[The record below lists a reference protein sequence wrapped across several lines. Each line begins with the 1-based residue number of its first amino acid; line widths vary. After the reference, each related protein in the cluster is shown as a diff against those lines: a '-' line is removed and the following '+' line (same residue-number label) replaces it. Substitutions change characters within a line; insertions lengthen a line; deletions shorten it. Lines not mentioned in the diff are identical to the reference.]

1 MRTVVHMMESVALPG
16 GGGVRAA
23 IKGYRVAIKT
33 GTAKKVGPDGKYIN
47 AYISY
52 AAGVAPASR
61 PRFALVVIINEPKA
75 GKYYGGAVSA
85 PVFGTIMG
93 AVLRTMNVEP
103 DALTPDDKSEIV
115 INKKEDTSGR
125 S

>member
-1 MRTVVHMMESVALPG
+1 MLRLRPDRE
-16 GGGVRAA
+16 
-23 IKGYRVAIKT
+23 
-33 GTAKKVGPDGKYIN
+33 KVGPDGKYIN

-85 PVFGTIMG
+85 PVFVQLW
-93 AVLRTMNVEP
+93 ARFYVR
-103 DALTPDDKSEIV
+103 
-115 INKKEDTSGR
+115 
-125 S
+125 